1 MSIRIIVF
9 LRWVRFGLH
18 NGGRAQRLGRLGCR
32 ALQLEHARG
41 PSAAAREARGPSAAA
56 RQARGPS
63 AAARQ
68 ARVPSAAARQAR
80 GPSAT
85 ARAC

>member
-1 MSIRIIVF
+1 M
-9 LRWVRFGLH
+9 
-18 NGGRAQRLGRLGCR
+18 
-32 ALQLEHARG
+32 
-41 PSAAAREARGPSAAA
+41 GPSAAA

-68 ARVPSAAARQAR
+68 AR

-85 ARAC
+85 ARQAGGPKNVNMGWLTTAGPRNFLGA

>member
-1 MSIRIIVF
+1 MS
-9 LRWVRFGLH
+9 LYWGL
-18 NGGRAQRLGRLGCR
+18 
-32 ALQLEHARG
+32 
-41 PSAAAREARGPSAAA
+41 GPSAAA

-80 GPSAT
+80 GAVVII
-85 ARAC
+85 